1 MHKKLLLLGIIVLMI
16 ASPLFA
22 GYFDLGITLGTNA
35 HLYEKEL
42 DSSRMKLAWG
52 LSSGLTDVWEFDV
65 QVDTRIMPSPFSSS
79 SVSLLM
85 QRTLLGQRSTGSA
98 IAGVGVNTLMGA
110 GIMISP
116 YREEGTLGVSH
127 VLLSLTPV
135 TIGSPVM
142 GKRER
147 MLSLT
152 LAYNLSNGQI
162 GLLFDL
168 IKYDF
173 YVVGT
178 YKDYL

>member
-16 ASPLFA
+16 TSPLFA